1 MKFVILVDFTDKARQ
16 DPKSMEDLAARM
28 SAGAKSMGGTIEHRY
43 WGIGG
48 IHDIVVVLDA
58 PDGDTAAKLV
68 TKGMISGNAV
78 AKMMRVWSDE
88 ERAEII
94 KAAAG

>member
-1 MKFVILVDFTDKARQ
+1 MRVVILVDFTDKARQ
-16 DPKSMEDLAARM
+16 DPKSMEELAAKM
-28 SAGAKSMGGTIEHRY
+28 SAGAKSMGATIEQRY

-48 IHDIVVVLDA
+48 IHDIVVVLDT
-58 PDGDTAAKLV
+58 PDGDIVPKLV
-68 TKGMISGNAV
+68 TKGMMSGNAV
-78 AKMMRVWSDE
+78 VKVMRVWSDE

>member
-1 MKFVILVDFTDKARQ
+1 M
-16 DPKSMEDLAARM
+16 M
-28 SAGAKSMGGTIEHRY
+28 
-43 WGIGG
+43 
-48 IHDIVVVLDA
+48 
-58 PDGDTAAKLV
+58 
-68 TKGMISGNAV
+68 SGNAV